1 LATTAI
7 PDVDV
12 MTPKD
17 FQDACMEAVAMGTL
31 ISTLVMLPVNVLG
44 MYTLFI
50 KIDKMFNPHRIA
62 ADQRRK
68 LFSNRFANKK

>member
-31 ISTLVMLPVNVLG
+31 ISMLAMLPANVLG
-44 MYTLFI
+44 MYALFI

-62 ADQRRK
+62 AKQRQK